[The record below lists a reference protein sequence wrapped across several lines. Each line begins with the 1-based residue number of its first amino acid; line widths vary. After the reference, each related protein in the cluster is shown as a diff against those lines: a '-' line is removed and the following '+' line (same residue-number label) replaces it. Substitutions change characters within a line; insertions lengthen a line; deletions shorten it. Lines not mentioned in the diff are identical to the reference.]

1 MLPMQMKRILV
12 VFLLD
17 SVIFFIGSLKLSPET
32 EFGATICCVTR
43 NGVLQGHG
51 TPCPYSEMAFV
62 NIFFVRA
69 RQLCKGTARLAP
81 TL

>member
-1 MLPMQMKRILV
+1 LV
-12 VFLLD
+12 VILLD
-17 SVIFFIGSLKLSPET
+17 SVIFFIPSLKLSPET

-51 TPCPYSEMAFV
+51 TPCPYSEMVFV
-62 NIFFVRA
+62 VIYFVRA
-69 RQLCKGTARLAP
+69 RSLCKVTARRAS

>member
-12 VFLLD
+12 VILLD
-17 SVIFFIGSLKLSPET
+17 SVIFFIPSLKLSPET

-51 TPCPYSEMAFV
+51 TPCPYSEMVFV
-62 NIFFVRA
+62 IIILYGHGNIARA
-69 RQLCKGTARLAP
+69 RAR
-81 TL
+81 